1 MSEPEEKKV
10 THRVEIS
17 RQPEIDSLHEDL
29 AKAKAIQD
37 ELKSKLELASLAE
50 FERQKTELKEKFPQG
65 KSLIDS
71 CTDGKML
78 QDLESNLKDSYGTGK
93 HIPSGKAWNP
103 SWGSHGKT
111 GIAEEEFSSQAQ
123 MVDSLYDRAY
133 FSPRKYTPEEVEDAK
148 QKIDQLLK
156 SMIGGSAWKE
166 MRERGTSPIEK
177 HKLSACPKCHYTLVD
192 TSKCSNCGY
201 DATEKQKVRD

>member
-29 AKAKAIQD
+29 AKAKATQE
-37 ELKSKLELASLAE
+37 ELKTKLELAALAE
-50 FERQKTELKEKFPQG
+50 VERQKTELKEKYPQA

-71 CTDGKML
+71 CVTGNML
-78 QDLESNLKDSYGTGK
+78 NDLESNLKDSYGTGK
-93 HIPSGKAWNP
+93 HIPYGKSSIIP
-103 SWGSHGKT
+103 PKG
-111 GIAEEEFSSQAQ
+111 AEEYENQAQ
-123 MVDSLYDRAY
+123 MVDKLYDMAY
-133 FSPRKYTPEEVEDAK
+133 YNPRKYTPEEVEDAK
-148 QKIDQLLK
+148 QKIDTLLR

-192 TSKCSNCGY
+192 TSKCLNCGY